1 MGASGASGSWLETIR
16 KSAKQALSVQLG
28 TILGLIV
35 PVFALNRADNEKTLN
50 AEIAPEERANIGIR
64 IGQTSN
70 SSSEA
75 LRRRRRR

>member
-28 TILGLIV
+28 AILALIV
-35 PVFALNRADNEKTLN
+35 PFFALDRADNEKTLN

>member
-1 MGASGASGSWLETIR
+1 M
-16 KSAKQALSVQLG
+16 QLG
-28 TILGLIV
+28 AILALIV
-35 PVFALNRADNEKTLN
+35 PFFALDRADNEKTLN